1 MTKKISIKKLAEELN
16 LAPSTVHRALSG
28 HPNVSVSTRREVLRF
43 SQAKGYALPELKNS
57 SESGILQGS
66 YNNRGY
72 LNDEK

>member
-43 SQAKGYALPELKNS
+43 SQAKGYRLPVHEKVRKTAFAALGVHLCR
-57 SESGILQGS
+57 SGI
-66 YNNRGY
+66 
-72 LNDEK
+72 K